1 VDVLEECGMATI
13 ATYIQSCRQTITM
26 YVVTRPIFKACL
38 EGKRRQGLMPC
49 QWWWDE
55 PMCLD
60 AIDAIGSE
68 ANDGQLD
75 APAPADAKERR
86 IA

>member
-1 VDVLEECGMATI
+1 
-13 ATYIQSCRQTITM
+13 
-26 YVVTRPIFKACL
+26 
-38 EGKRRQGLMPC
+38 
-49 QWWWDE
+49 
-55 PMCLD
+55 MCLD